1 VKLPLKEEQI
11 SVVCR
16 EALKGL
22 AYLHERNIVHRD
34 IKGGNIMI
42 NFQGEVKLADFG
54 VSAQLTESINK
65 KNTFVGTPF
74 WMSPE
79 VIMQTQHDGKAD
91 IWSLGITAIEMAE
104 LVPPHSTVHPM
115 RLLFLVPKEDPPK
128 LQDQSSSRWTPLFH
142 SFIETCLVKDPL
154 RRPSASELLKH
165 PFVNTSLSV
174 ADVLHPLVLQAT
186 SMRSAKSSSAEQF
199 DSVLMPKGIPERVQP
214 FLGGEGGANRANGG
228 GGGHSS
234 DESQSGLDTE
244 FQEPDVG
251 YASVIYREPARDAP
265 VVDAPAAAQ
274 PALSQVHLDFPP
286 WKHETSPQDTASLS
300 LAASCSADDE
310 RAAAAESIWCACLHA
325 PTLLQS
331 LFCADDCS
339 LRSDLGEFNSIL
351 ETCGDC
357 LPCFNVRALPRL
369 KVILTFP
376 RYPQIFMRIYSLPH
390 LHKPKNVPSI
400 PLCLFRLSHK
410 HQLFSI
416 SILHIARTSSMFA
429 QF

>member
-1 VKLPLKEEQI
+1 VFCRFCEGGSVADIIKDLKLPLKEEQI

-22 AYLHERNIVHRD
+22 AYLHERKIVHRD

-128 LQDQSSSRWTPLFH
+128 LQDQSSSRWTADFH
-142 SFIETCLVKDPL
+142 SFIEACLVKDPL
-154 RRPSASELLKH
+154 RRPSASELLRH
-165 PFVNTSLSV
+165 PFVNTSMSV
-174 ADVLHPLVLQAT
+174 ADVLQPLVLQAT
-186 SMRSAKSSSAEQF
+186 SMRSAASSSAEQIE
-199 DSVLMPKGIPERVQP
+199 SVLMPKGIPELVEPLLRLHDD
-214 FLGGEGGANRANGG
+214 FGRHLAEGG
-228 GGGHSS
+228 GGGGGGDHSS
-234 DESQSGLDTE
+234 GGTQSGLATQFE
-244 FQEPDVG
+244 EPDVG
-251 YASVIYREPARDAP
+251 YASVIYREPLREVP
-265 VVDAPAAAQ
+265 VVAALAAAQ
-274 PALSQVHLDFPP
+274 PAHVQVHLDFPTL
-286 WKHETSPQDTASLS
+286 KYETCPQDTACSS
-300 LAASCSADDE
+300 PAASCGANDE
-310 RAAAAESIWCACLHA
+310 RAAAAESILCARLHA
-325 PTLLQS
+325 PALLQS
-331 LFCADDCS
+331 MVCAAHCS

-357 LPCFNVRALPRL
+357 LPCFNVRALP
-369 KVILTFP
+369 
-376 RYPQIFMRIYSLPH
+376 
-390 LHKPKNVPSI
+390 
-400 PLCLFRLSHK
+400 
-410 HQLFSI
+410 
-416 SILHIARTSSMFA
+416 
-429 QF
+429 